1 MSEHQIHKNYMQ
13 KLNGNTA
20 NFNQP

>member
-1 MSEHQIHKNYMQ
+1 MQ
-13 KLNGNTA
+13 KLNGNTV